1 MGRELSC
8 FLLEKSQSD
17 EVKVNVNVDKV
28 NVYIIGMD
36 IYHPSLL
43 LQQSMQEIL
52 VACTSV
58 LMMRA
63 LYIRIV
69 IQLSTYKCLYSIIGI
84 TADTTK

>member
-52 VACTSV
+52 VASTSV
-58 LMMRA
+58 LV
-63 LYIRIV
+63 LTTLV
-69 IQLSTYKCLYSIIGI
+69 ST
-84 TADTTK
+84 A